1 MATDGVLRAPYGA
14 TRQKTMNDT
23 TLGSH
28 RTSMSGA
35 KVRLITAIVESSD
48 LIMGGLVRH
57 TVALVPDRVV
67 MS

>member
-1 MATDGVLRAPYGA
+1 MNGSTLR
-14 TRQKTMNDT
+14 
-23 TLGSH
+23 SH

-35 KVRLITAIVESSD
+35 KVRLMAAIAESSD

-57 TVALVPDRVV
+57 TVTLVPDRVV